1 MARPRGDSG
10 TPRGG
15 TLPHMLHKQNILEE
29 WMGQRAFR
37 ATHTEPQSGPVMNE
51 MWWEKDASSGMGKMG
66 TSDEGA

>member
-1 MARPRGDSG
+1 
-10 TPRGG
+10 
-15 TLPHMLHKQNILEE
+15 MLHKQNILEE